1 MFKALFDR
9 LSAHFPD
16 APTTQDFVERAGCI
30 HESHQVITED
40 GYILGCS
47 RIRSSPTVR
56 PVCLLLHGFMSC
68 SDFFVCQVPNEGLGE
83 KGALSSISLPFFLTA
98 KGYDVWL
105 LNNRGAR
112 YSLDHVVHALDTEEY
127 WDFSW
132 SDMARYDLPAAV
144 MYILKYTGQRDLML
158 SAFSQGTAQ
167 LIAALSM
174 RPELALRV
182 RTILLFSPV
191 LKPRMKHHKL
201 LHWVLRSR
209 ISDLILGRKDL
220 LRPVELTRKLMPQ
233 KWFSWLCY
241 TIAGSIFGWRMD
253 HIGGAVRDRM
263 YQSIASTTS
272 VKVLKHWLQISASG
286 TFADFD
292 HTDPIEWLPSSPPVV
307 AITGSDDHLA
317 DSSDLITFL
326 EHTDFTLHS
335 IPGYE
340 HIETIWGKD
349 DANMNLD

>member
-1 MFKALFDR
+1 MFTALFDR
-9 LSAHFPD
+9 LNAHFPD
-16 APTTQDFVERAGCI
+16 APTTQYLVEHARYT

-47 RIRSSPTVR
+47 RIRLSPTAR

-68 SDFFVCQVPNEGLGE
+68 SDFFVCQVPNEKLGE
-83 KGALSSISLPFFLTA
+83 EGTLSSISLPFFLAA

-112 YSLDHVVHALDTEEY
+112 YSLDHVVHESDTEEY
-127 WDFSW
+127 WNFSW

-144 MYILKYTGQRDLML
+144 MYILKSTGQRDLML

-174 RPELALRV
+174 RPELRV

-191 LKPRMKHHKL
+191 LIPRMKHHKL

-209 ISDLILGRKDL
+209 IFDLILGRKDL
-220 LRPVELTRKLMPQ
+220 CRPVELTRKILPQ
-233 KWFSWLCY
+233 KCFSWLCY

-292 HTDPIEWLPSSPPVV
+292 QTVPFKGIPNSPSVV

-326 EHTDFTLHS
+326 EHTDVKLHS

-340 HIETIWGKD
+340 HSETIWGKYYPKI
-349 DANMNLD
+349 NLD